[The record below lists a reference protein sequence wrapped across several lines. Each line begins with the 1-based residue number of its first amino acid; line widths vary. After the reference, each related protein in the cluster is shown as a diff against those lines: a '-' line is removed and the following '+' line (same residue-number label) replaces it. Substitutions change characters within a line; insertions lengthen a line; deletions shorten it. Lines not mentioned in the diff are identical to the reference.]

1 MAMDLRGDLPL
12 HVGDVVA
19 LRPGAPSTAYV
30 WLRPDL
36 QGRVL
41 MVEAA
46 DERDGTGEVTV
57 AFAGHK
63 THPIRLHRRWLR
75 Q

>member
-1 MAMDLRGDLPL
+1 MDMNLMDDLPL
-12 HVGDVVA
+12 RVGDVVA
-19 LRPGAPSTAYV
+19 LRPGAPSADYL
-30 WLRPDL
+30 WLLPGL